1 MKRYLDLIPISAKIH
16 RKQSRMSVFCIVL
29 AVLLVTTI
37 FGMADMFIRSQ
48 ILQAQQDNGNFHIG
62 VRDITDDEAALI
74 AKRPGIK
81 ATARYGVLNYRGE
94 DGYTLSGKTAIL
106 AGCDEA
112 WVTELLVD
120 NIVEGNFPQT
130 ETEAMITESANE
142 QLGLQIGD
150 TIMIDDP
157 TGEKLQYTISGFC
170 QNTSKT
176 MSEDSYGIFITT
188 DAFRSLFTNA
198 SSDQL
203 TDYNS
208 MLYIQFENSWNI
220 RQEIIDLKADC
231 GLSDEQVSE
240 NTKLIGLYGQGS
252 SSFMMQIYTV
262 AAFLFVLVQFAGI
275 MMIASS
281 LNSNVSQRTEFFG
294 LMRCIGATPK
304 QVMRMVRK
312 EALRWCR
319 FAIPVGVVTGIVI
332 IWILCAVLRVLSPE
346 YFGEMPAFGVS
357 IPSIFAGI
365 IVGLLTVL
373 LAARSPAKKAA
384 KVSPLAAVSG
394 NTSSFKPAKKA
405 ANTKL
410 FKVDTALGI
419 HHAKASKKNLILM
432 TASFAFSIILFLA
445 FSVTV
450 DFMHS
455 SLTPLR
461 PWTSDLSIISA
472 DNSCSVDNGLLKKI
486 QENSAVKAVYGRMA
500 AYDVPAT
507 VNGKQKKV
515 DLVSYEQ
522 HQFEWAKDYLLEGS
536 LDSVQNQTY
545 TGLVVYEPENTIEMG
560 NTVTLDI
567 GGQTSK
573 IQISGTLSAS
583 SFTND
588 NNTGIIICSEDTF
601 RQLTGESNYTILDM
615 QLTKNAMDEDV
626 NEIKQMAGT
635 SYTISDDRMS
645 NSSVIGTYY
654 CFWLFVYGFLVLIA
668 MITAFNIINS
678 LAMSVS
684 SRTKQYGTFRAI
696 GLSIR
701 QLKKM
706 IVAEACM
713 YALMGSI
720 IGTVVGLLCNKV
732 LFKIL
737 ITSHW
742 GTAWAV
748 PWTEI
753 GIILLVI
760 ILSVV
765 LAIFGPIR
773 KIQKMS
779 IVDTISTQ

>member
-1 MKRYLDLIPISAKIH
+1 
-16 RKQSRMSVFCIVL
+16 
-29 AVLLVTTI
+29 
-37 FGMADMFIRSQ
+37 
-48 ILQAQQDNGNFHIG
+48 
-62 VRDITDDEAALI
+62 
-74 AKRPGIK
+74 
-81 ATARYGVLNYRGE
+81 
-94 DGYTLSGKTAIL
+94 
-106 AGCDEA
+106 
-112 WVTELLVD
+112 
-120 NIVEGNFPQT
+120 
-130 ETEAMITESANE
+130 
-142 QLGLQIGD
+142 
-150 TIMIDDP
+150 
-157 TGEKLQYTISGFC
+157 
-170 QNTSKT
+170 
-176 MSEDSYGIFITT
+176 
-188 DAFRSLFTNA
+188 
-198 SSDQL
+198 
-203 TDYNS
+203 
-208 MLYIQFENSWNI
+208 
-220 RQEIIDLKADC
+220 
-231 GLSDEQVSE
+231 
-240 NTKLIGLYGQGS
+240 
-252 SSFMMQIYTV
+252 
-262 AAFLFVLVQFAGI
+262 
-275 MMIASS
+275 
-281 LNSNVSQRTEFFG
+281 
-294 LMRCIGATPK
+294 
-304 QVMRMVRK
+304 
-312 EALRWCR
+312 
-319 FAIPVGVVTGIVI
+319 
-332 IWILCAVLRVLSPE
+332 
-346 YFGEMPAFGVS
+346 
-357 IPSIFAGI
+357 
-365 IVGLLTVL
+365 
-373 LAARSPAKKAA
+373 
-384 KVSPLAAVSG
+384 
-394 NTSSFKPAKKA
+394 
-405 ANTKL
+405 
-410 FKVDTALGI
+410 
-419 HHAKASKKNLILM
+419 
-432 TASFAFSIILFLA
+432 
-445 FSVTV
+445 
-450 DFMHS
+450 MHS